1 MAASKTLHGARVVLA
16 IGGKKIGH
24 FSNCSVN
31 VGIDVQPA
39 GVLGRFS
46 AGELVYTG
54 YEPVSISCGAYR
66 IWKNGPHEAA
76 KVPKLQDLLDADDT
90 TLTVFDRQ
98 NPDEPLL
105 NVVAVKPA
113 GYSINMAA
121 RSLTEL
127 SLNFIGLVASD
138 ESGDQ
143 AEDATAVEF
152 G

>member
-16 IGGKKIGH
+16 IDGRKIGH

-31 VGIDVQPA
+31 VGLDVQPTF
-39 GVLGRFS
+39 VLGRFS

-66 IWKNGPHEAA
+66 IWKNGPHESAR
-76 KVPKLQDLLDADDT
+76 VPKLQDLIDAADV

-98 NPDEPLL
+98 NPDEPAL
-105 NVVAVKPA
+105 NVIGVKPV
-113 GYSINMAA
+113 GYSLGMAA

-127 SLNFIGLVASD
+127 SLNFLGLVASD

-143 AEDATAVEF
+143 DEDATAVEF